1 MSQNTTSKTAQ
12 LFDEQELKR
21 AEEILIR
28 EGRSLSHDEIRGLL
42 QAEGVE
48 EPVVQ
53 HVVSRVQQILKKVK
67 SGTVL
72 PWEK

>member
-1 MSQNTTSKTAQ
+1 MSQSTTSPTAQ
-12 LFDEQELKR
+12 LFEEQDLKK

-42 QAEGVE
+42 QSEGVS

>member
-1 MSQNTTSKTAQ
+1 MSQTAQ

-21 AEEILIR
+21 AEELLIR
-28 EGRSLSHDEIRGLL
+28 EGRSLNHDEIRNLL
-42 QAEGVE
+42 QSEGVQ

>member
-1 MSQNTTSKTAQ
+1 MSQSTTSPTAQ
-12 LFDEQELKR
+12 LFEEQDLKK

-28 EGRSLSHDEIRGLL
+28 EGRSLSHDEIRALL
-42 QAEGVE
+42 QSEGVS